1 MDCLDLGGGGDAPDL
16 GYDAWY
22 YQTCTEFVM
31 PFCADGKQ
39 DMFLPSEF
47 NFDEYK
53 QNCINTFGTYP
64 RKGTLH
70 KIMET
75 LKSGLIILRLCSIC
89 VTPER
94 LARSLFQR

>member
-1 MDCLDLGGGGDAPDL
+1 MKPLKAAQVYYNYTGGMDCLDLGGGGDAPDL

-47 NFDEYK
+47 NFDDYK

-75 LKSGLIILRLCSIC
+75 LKIRAEYS
-89 VTPER
+89 
-94 LARSLFQR
+94 

>member
-47 NFDEYK
+47 NFEDYK
-53 QNCINTFGTYP
+53 QNCIETFGTYP
-64 RKGTLH
+64 RKGIFH
-70 KIMET
+70 IIFEEPN
-75 LKSGLIILRLCSIC
+75 SGESLFLIKKYDDAFCENHI
-89 VTPER
+89 R
-94 LARSLFQR
+94 LA